1 MAALRLT
8 ASIETFEPGGRLE
21 PASTLAT
28 AVYVMEG
35 NLRAD
40 GSGMS
45 ASLAANSAIS
55 LDDETGLLSRD
66 GATALR
72 WDLTNH
78 AEPRRDPRRESVASR
93 QLLSTEL
100 DLDSAKGHLLRCDR
114 VEFPPGGVAYL
125 HTHRG
130 PGIRVLLSGSI
141 RIVTGG
147 KSHEY
152 GPLEAWYESG
162 PEPVFAAASP
172 TEPTAFARVMILPKS
187 LIGQSSIRY
196 EREEDREK
204 PKPQRYQVYLDRL
217 L

>member
-1 MAALRLT
+1 MAALHLT
-8 ASIETFEPGGRLE
+8 ASVETFEPGGRLE
-21 PASTLAT
+21 TAPTLAT
-28 AVYVMEG
+28 AVYVVEG

-40 GSGMS
+40 GSGQS

-55 LDDETGLLSRD
+55 LDGETALHSRE

-72 WDLTNH
+72 WDLIDR
-78 AEPRRDPRRESVASR
+78 PYPLPDQRRERAASR
-93 QLLSTEL
+93 LLLSTQL
-100 DLDSAKGHLLRCDR
+100 DFDTEKGRLLRCDR

-141 RIVTGG
+141 RIDTGG

-152 GPLEAWYESG
+152 GPLEAWYVSG
-162 PEPVFAAASP
+162 PEPVFAAASQ
-172 TEPTAFARVMILPKS
+172 TEPTAFARLMILPVS

-204 PKPQRYQVYLDRL
+204 PKPQRYQVYLDRPL
-217 L
+217 